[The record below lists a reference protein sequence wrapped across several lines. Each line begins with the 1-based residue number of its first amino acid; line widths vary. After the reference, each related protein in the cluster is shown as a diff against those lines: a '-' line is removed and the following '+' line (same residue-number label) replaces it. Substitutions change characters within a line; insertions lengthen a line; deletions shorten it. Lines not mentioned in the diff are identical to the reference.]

1 MRRFLTQS
9 PTRLCTILS
18 LLAIAT
24 VPTVIVATVMVPSA
38 TAATRSVKSITGLR
52 NKPICYV
59 ELSGKSMVSLDQ
71 LCGVGKDK
79 SNTIDLSVD
88 ADKDGVPDQLLAE
101 MRKFRKVIDGAKSSE
116 EYQAAYQRL
125 EDRMP
130 YSSNV
135 KRLQAQQRQLQKQ
148 LENGKF
154 DENSYSKLS
163 VLQEKIYKDPSYTKV
178 QAAMSK
184 VYRKINQ

>member
-9 PTRLCTILS
+9 PTRLCTVLS
-18 LLAIAT
+18 LLALTIAMVPIAT
-24 VPTVIVATVMVPSA
+24 VQPA
-38 TAATRSVKSITGLR
+38 TAATRSTR
-52 NKPICYV
+52 MRDKPICYV
-59 ELSGKSMVSLDQ
+59 ELSGKSMMNLDQ

-88 ADKDGVPDQLLAE
+88 ADNDGIPDQLLAE
-101 MRKFRKVIDGAKSSE
+101 MQKFRKVIDGAKSSE
-116 EYQAAYQRL
+116 EYQSAYQRL
-125 EDRMP
+125 EDRLP

-163 VLQEKIYKDPSYTKV
+163 ALQEKIYKDPSYTKI
-178 QAAMSK
+178 QEAMSK
-184 VYRKINQ
+184 VYRKINR